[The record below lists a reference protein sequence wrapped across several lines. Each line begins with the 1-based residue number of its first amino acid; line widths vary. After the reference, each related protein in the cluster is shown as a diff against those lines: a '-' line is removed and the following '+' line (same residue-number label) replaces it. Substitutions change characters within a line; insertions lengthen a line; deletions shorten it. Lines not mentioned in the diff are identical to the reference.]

1 MSAPFYGVSCGSF
14 RPFPHHAARDRVRG
28 AFPGG
33 LLCRSACQGWWPLAA
48 PRFAHPIPE
57 SRRRNRVGLNKR
69 FLYVLKWCGLVLLGL
84 LAGAGHAFAILPIQ
98 NWQTST
104 GARVYFVESHQLP
117 MLDVSIDFAAGSGRD
132 TPARSGLANLTRH
145 MLNLGAGA
153 LSEDEIA
160 EKLADVG
167 AELGGHVDQDRAGMT
182 LRTLSS
188 AREREQALDVL
199 SRIVQRPEFS
209 EKVLG
214 REKARLAAMLK
225 EAETKPESIAERA
238 FYSLL
243 YGNHPYALRISGE
256 VDSVESL
263 KRDDL
268 VQFYRTHYTAID
280 AVVAIIGDV
289 SRETAQE
296 IAEKLTATLPE
307 TAAPLPVLLQVPL
320 PAKAQNRE
328 IPHPATQSHILLGYP
343 GIKRDDPDYFALFVG
358 NYILG
363 GGGFSSRFVEQV
375 RQKRG
380 LAYSVFSYFMPLKEQ
395 GPFEIGLQTKKEQAD
410 EALKVVRETLRDF
423 IAKGPTEK
431 ELKAAKQNLA
441 GGFPLRIDSNKK
453 ILEYLAVIGFYR
465 LPLSYL
471 DDFVPR
477 VEKVTV
483 EQIKS
488 AFQRRINP
496 DSMVTVIVGAPGA
509 S

>member
-1 MSAPFYGVSCGSF
+1 MINVF
-14 RPFPHHAARDRVRG
+14 
-28 AFPGG
+28 
-33 LLCRSACQGWWPLAA
+33 
-48 PRFAHPIPE
+48 
-57 SRRRNRVGLNKR
+57 KR
-69 FLYVLKWCGLVLLGL
+69 YGLVLLGAF
-84 LAGAGHAFAILPIQ
+84 AGAGPAFAILPIQ

-132 TPARSGLANLTRH
+132 TPAKSGLASLTRH
-145 MLNLGAGA
+145 MLSLGADG

-160 EKLADVG
+160 EKFADVG
-167 AELGGHVDQDRAGMT
+167 AQLDGRIDQDRAGVT

-188 AREREQALDVL
+188 ARERDQALDVL
-199 SRIVQRPEFS
+199 SRVVQQPEFHG
-209 EKVLG
+209 KVLD
-214 REKARLAAMLK
+214 REKIRLVAMLK
-225 EAETKPESIAERA
+225 EAATKPESIAEHA

-243 YGNHPYALRISGE
+243 YGSHPYALRTSGE
-256 VDSVESL
+256 VDSVEPL
-263 KRDDL
+263 KREDL
-268 VQFYRTHYTAID
+268 VQFYRAYYNANN

-296 IAEKLTATLPE
+296 IAEKLTAKLPE
-307 TAAPLPVLLQVPL
+307 AAVPPALPQVSSPTQ
-320 PAKAQNRE
+320 AQNRE

-343 GIKRDDPDYFALFVG
+343 GIKRGDPDYFALYVG

-380 LAYSVFSYFMPLKEQ
+380 LAYSVYSYFIPLKEQ
-395 GPFEIGLQTKKEQAD
+395 GPFQIGLQTKKEQAD

-423 IAKGPTEK
+423 IAKGPTEQ
-431 ELKAAKQNLA
+431 ELKAAKQNLV
-441 GGFPLRIDSNKK
+441 GGFPLRIDSNRK

-465 LPLSYL
+465 LSLTYL

-477 VEKVTV
+477 VGKVTV
-483 EQIKS
+483 AQIKS
-488 AFQRRINP
+488 AFQRRVNP
-496 DSMVTVIVGAPGA
+496 DDMVTIIVGASGA

>member
-1 MSAPFYGVSCGSF
+1 MIKVFKQY
-14 RPFPHHAARDRVRG
+14 
-28 AFPGG
+28 
-33 LLCRSACQGWWPLAA
+33 
-48 PRFAHPIPE
+48 
-57 SRRRNRVGLNKR
+57 
-69 FLYVLKWCGLVLLGL
+69 GLVLLGAF
-84 LAGAGHAFAILPIQ
+84 AGAGPAFAILPIQ

-132 TPARSGLANLTRH
+132 TPAKSGLASLTRH
-145 MLNLGAGA
+145 MLSLGADG

-160 EKLADVG
+160 EKFADVG
-167 AELGGHVDQDRAGMT
+167 AQLDGRFDQDRAGVT

-188 AREREQALDVL
+188 ARERDQALDVL
-199 SRIVQRPEFS
+199 SRVVQLPEFPG
-209 EKVLG
+209 KVLD
-214 REKARLAAMLK
+214 REKIRLVAMLK
-225 EAETKPESIAERA
+225 EAATKPESIAEHA

-243 YGNHPYALRISGE
+243 YGSHPYALRTSGE
-256 VDSVESL
+256 VDSVEPL
-263 KRDDL
+263 KREDL
-268 VQFYRTHYTAID
+268 VQFYRAYYNANN

-296 IAEKLTATLPE
+296 IAEKLTAKLPE
-307 TAAPLPVLLQVPL
+307 AAAPPALPQVSSPTQ
-320 PAKAQNRE
+320 AQNRE

-343 GIKRDDPDYFALFVG
+343 GMKRGDPDYFALYVG

-380 LAYSVFSYFMPLKEQ
+380 LAYSVYSYFIPLKEQ
-395 GPFEIGLQTKKEQAD
+395 GPFQIGLQTKKEQAD

-423 IAKGPTEK
+423 IAKGPTEQ
-431 ELKAAKQNLA
+431 ELKAAKQNLV
-441 GGFPLRIDSNKK
+441 GGFPLRIDSNRK

-465 LPLSYL
+465 LPLTYL

-477 VEKVTV
+477 VGKVTV
-483 EQIKS
+483 AQIKS
-488 AFQRRINP
+488 AFQRRVNP
-496 DSMVTVIVGAPGA
+496 DDMVTIIVGASGA